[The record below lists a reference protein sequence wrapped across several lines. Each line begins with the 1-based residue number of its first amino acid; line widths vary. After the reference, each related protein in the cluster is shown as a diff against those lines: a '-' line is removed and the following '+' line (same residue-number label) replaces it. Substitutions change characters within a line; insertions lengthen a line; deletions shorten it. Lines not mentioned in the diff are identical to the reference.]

1 MSQTILVVDDDVDY
15 QASMRTQ
22 LENAGYQV
30 VLADS
35 LSEGLDT
42 LAKLRPDLAI
52 VDLMLEH
59 MDGGFTLCHQ
69 IKKIDEQIPVIL
81 VTGVHC
87 TTGIEFDAA
96 TDEERSWIKA
106 DLMLEKPV
114 RFEHLASEIRRLLPA
129 EAHAV

>member
-15 QASMRTQ
+15 QSALRVQ

-30 VLADS
+30 VIADS
-35 LSEGLDT
+35 LSDGLST

-59 MDGGFTLCHQ
+59 MDGGFTLCYQ
-69 IKKIDEQIPVIL
+69 IKSVDEKIPVIL
-81 VTGVHC
+81 VTGVHSR
-87 TTGIEFDAA
+87 TGIEFDAA

-106 DLMLEKPV
+106 DVMLEKPV
-114 RFEHLASEIRRLLPA
+114 RFEHLASEIRRLLPQG
-129 EAHAV
+129 